1 MNTRYSLL
9 ALALC
14 GAPALFGAAPSVRL
28 ERDVPVQL
36 RLKQAR
42 SSETA
47 RVNDRVEFEVVE
59 EVSAA
64 GMVVIPKGS
73 TAWGRVSDAAPVG
86 RLMRSGRLAVDIES
100 VALADGASVRLRA
113 SANHPAPGEPSDGT
127 SDSLGALPALPFT
140 MFRYGKAIQIP
151 AGKLVTA
158 YTAAPVN
165 VAVKGQPRQVSA
177 VSAIPL
183 PQAAKSASV
192 LPAAMA
198 ASQTVAD
205 RPATVTPSAPSAA
218 KLAPAPQSA
227 SVLPAMNAAP
237 QGAAAADDGADQ
249 PATTSASAL
258 TGGNASPQSTAIGTA
273 DRTTLASARNPEA
286 ASVSRGSSK
295 KLVTILAVG
304 AAAGLAGVLAAKG
317 HGGSPSA
324 AAAGAGAGTGSATGT
339 TATTVG
345 IGSITVGGLH

>member
-1 MNTRYSLL
+1 
-9 ALALC
+9 
-14 GAPALFGAAPSVRL
+14 
-28 ERDVPVQL
+28 
-36 RLKQAR
+36 
-42 SSETA
+42 
-47 RVNDRVEFEVVE
+47 
-59 EVSAA
+59 
-64 GMVVIPKGS
+64 
-73 TAWGRVSDAAPVG
+73 
-86 RLMRSGRLAVDIES
+86 
-100 VALADGASVRLRA
+100 
-113 SANHPAPGEPSDGT
+113 
-127 SDSLGALPALPFT
+127 
-140 MFRYGKAIQIP
+140 
-151 AGKLVTA
+151 
-158 YTAAPVN
+158 
-165 VAVKGQPRQVSA
+165 
-177 VSAIPL
+177 
-183 PQAAKSASV
+183 
-192 LPAAMA
+192 
-198 ASQTVAD
+198 
-205 RPATVTPSAPSAA
+205 
-218 KLAPAPQSA
+218 
-227 SVLPAMNAAP
+227 MNAAP